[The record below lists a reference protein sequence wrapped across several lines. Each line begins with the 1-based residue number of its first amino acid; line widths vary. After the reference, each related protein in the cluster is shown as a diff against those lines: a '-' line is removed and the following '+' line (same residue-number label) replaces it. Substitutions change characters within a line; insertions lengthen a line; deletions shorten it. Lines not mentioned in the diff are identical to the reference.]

1 MYSLAL
7 FLFPGIVQ
15 HCMMGSKV
23 VLKSGMSMYFVILTI
38 LHILL
43 DGQSQSSLEG
53 KSATSALSLPEIRHL
68 FFFFFASLA
77 REGKK

>member
-7 FLFPGIVQ
+7 FLFPVIVQ

-23 VLKSGMSMYFVILTI
+23 VPKSGMSMYFVILTI

-53 KSATSALSLPEIRHL
+53 KSATSAVS
-68 FFFFFASLA
+68 
-77 REGKK
+77 